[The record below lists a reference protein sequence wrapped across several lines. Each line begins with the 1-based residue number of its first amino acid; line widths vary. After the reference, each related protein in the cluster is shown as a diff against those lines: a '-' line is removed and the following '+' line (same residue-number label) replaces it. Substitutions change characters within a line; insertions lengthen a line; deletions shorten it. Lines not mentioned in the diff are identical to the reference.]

1 MSKNACI
8 ISGLLL
14 NVLLLLSC
22 ADLANDP
29 DEIIKGWDVAD
40 GDGSS
45 SSVSVSATS
54 GASSS
59 SSALSSARV
68 SSSSD
73 ALSSQATS
81 SSSTTSVSSSSSGP
95 YFSDWSTCKANDL
108 CGSFTDERDGAT
120 YNWVKIGD
128 QTWMAE
134 NLNYATASGSSWCY
148 DNATTCQKSL
158 GRLYDWAAAMDLDP
172 QYDTTYWEVAESIQQ
187 GVDTTKRQGVC
198 PPNWHLPTKS
208 EWNALVNFVDA
219 HNGDE
224 MVGYSLK
231 AQTSWNRLDS
241 NTNSFL
247 FGALPAGSYYKSTSK
262 FENTG
267 NSALFWAL
275 TEDSQFKWAAESVS
289 LYYLSNSVGINGH
302 TKVDGFSVRCVKD

>member
-1 MSKNACI
+1 MNKNACI

-54 GASSS
+54 SASSS
-59 SSALSSARV
+59 SSALSSAQV
-68 SSSSD
+68 S
-73 ALSSQATS
+73 S

-108 CGSFTDERDGAT
+108 CGSFKDERDGAI

-134 NLNYATASGSSWCY
+134 NLNYATASGLSWCY

-172 QYDTTYWEVAESIQQ
+172 QYDTTYWEVAESIQK

-247 FGALPAGSYYKSTSK
+247 FGALPAGYYDKGTSQ

-289 LYYLSNSVGINGH
+289 LYNLSNSVDINGRA
-302 TKVDGFSVRCVKD
+302 KVDGLSVRCVGD